1 MDRECYITWLERAI
15 VQSNLDRALDRS
27 MKDDAEYQLS
37 LLRTRVKELESERMD
52 LLKRIDE
59 MEGK

>member
-1 MDRECYITWLERAI
+1 